1 MRSDTWL
8 DRTPLRSQ
16 GLGVICGLATVVLLG
31 VGSFVL
37 VATGDGASAGVH
49 MDDLRAFFT
58 RPALAH
64 LWLYLLVPVFG
75 LYGLNTA
82 LATAHSLVHKI
93 GTGVRTV
100 SAYGPPVIH
109 VSFLLALVAH
119 LVGGVYGR
127 EIEPLVITT
136 AWTTLGDGRDVRLDH
151 IESELLPSGMPKLLR
166 AHVEVRRGERVTP
179 AVIGYNE
186 PLSEGLGARIF
197 LLDEAGRLPGPRGGH
212 PAIRVHGRAA
222 PGNPWAL
229 CSAVLLGVGV
239 LMMGRRLVPKDDQPG
254 T

>member
-16 GLGVICGLATVVLLG
+16 GLGVFCGLATVVLLG

-37 VATGDGASAGVH
+37 VATEGGASAGVH

-64 LWLYLLVPVFG
+64 LWLYLLIPVFG

-93 GTGVRTV
+93 GTGVRSV
-100 SAYGPPVIH
+100 QAYGPPVMH

-127 EIEPLVITT
+127 EIAPLVITT
-136 AWTTLGDGRDVRLDH
+136 EWTTLGDGRDVRLSH
-151 IESELLPSGMPKLLR
+151 IESEMLPSGMPKVLR
-166 AHVEVRRGERVTP
+166 AHVEVRRGEQVTP
-179 AVIGYNE
+179 SVIGYNE
-186 PLSEGLGARIF
+186 PLSEGFGARLF
-197 LLDEAGRLPGPRGGH
+197 LLEEAGRLPGPRGGR

-229 CSAVLLGVGV
+229 GSAVLLAIGVV
-239 LMMGRRLVPKDDQPG
+239 MMGRRLVPKDDQPG

>member
-16 GLGVICGLATVVLLG
+16 GLGVICGLATVALLG
-31 VGSFVL
+31 IGSFVL

-49 MDDLRAFFT
+49 MDDLRAFFA

-93 GTGVRTV
+93 SAGVR
-100 SAYGPPVIH
+100 SPAAYGPPVIH

-119 LVGGVYGR
+119 LLGGVYGR
-127 EIEPLVITT
+127 EIEPMIVST
-136 AWTTLGDGRDVRLDH
+136 AWTPLGDGRDLRLDH
-151 IESELLPSGMPKLLR
+151 VESEMLPSGMPKLVR
-166 AHVEVRRGERVTP
+166 AHVEVRRGAAVSR

-186 PLSEGLGARIF
+186 PLSEGFGARLF
-197 LLDEAGRLPGPRGGH
+197 LLEEAGRVPGPRGQDR
-212 PAIRVHGRAA
+212 PAIRIHGRAA

-229 CSAVLLGVGV
+229 ASAVLLAVGV
-239 LMMGRRLVPKDDQPG
+239 VMMGRRLVPKDEA
-254 T
+254 